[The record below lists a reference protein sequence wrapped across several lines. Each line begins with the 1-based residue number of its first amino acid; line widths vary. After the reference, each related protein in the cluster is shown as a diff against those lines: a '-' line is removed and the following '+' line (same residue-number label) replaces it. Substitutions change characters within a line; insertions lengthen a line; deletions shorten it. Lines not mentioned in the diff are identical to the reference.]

1 MTPEEIELLVNEN
14 EAAKDL
20 LERHNILIEDLMTR
34 IKLKDQALNEFFGM
48 VIDQGYAHILR
59 KGSS

>member
-1 MTPEEIELLVNEN
+1 MTPEEIEVIVNEN
-14 EAAKDL
+14 ELAKDL
-20 LERHNILIEDLMTR
+20 IQRQNIMIEDLMTK

-48 VIDQGYAHILR
+48 VLDQGYGHILR